1 MYLPSSIR
9 NRRYA
14 EWAIELTRSNSAE
27 KMEEQG
33 QGGVFLRGLGLSTI
47 AFDSGSQS
55 ITEIQMP
62 TEDLLIIVVTVALF
76 SGGVIYFCLNLAKIF
91 PK

>member
-1 MYLPSSIR
+1 
-9 NRRYA
+9 
-14 EWAIELTRSNSAE
+14 
-27 KMEEQG
+27 MEEVKRQ
-33 QGGVFLRGLGLSTI
+33 GVFLRGLGLSTI

-55 ITEIQMP
+55 ITEVGRQSNDDNRISVKIQMP